1 MDESD
6 DIPGDKGECDGA
18 CQAASP
24 QSARGGEG
32 VAHGGRPRHDQVA
45 GANIF
50 NQQIWWQTAQEH
62 LANFLSNIPRGGQLL
77 EMFATGTAACV
88 VPVP

>member
-18 CQAASP
+18 CKAASP

-32 VAHGGRPRHDQVA
+32 VAYGGRPRHDQVA
-45 GANIF
+45 GAIGGKLPKNI
-50 NQQIWWQTAQEH
+50 
-62 LANFLSNIPRGGQLL
+62 LAKNYSNIPRGGELL

>member
-1 MDESD
+1 M
-6 DIPGDKGECDGA
+6 PGDEGECDGA

-24 QSARGGEG
+24 QPARGGEG
-32 VAHGGRPRHDQVA
+32 AAHGGRPRHDQVA
-45 GANIF
+45 GANGGKLPKNIS
-50 NQQIWWQTAQEH
+50 
-62 LANFLSNIPRGGQLL
+62 NFLYNIPRGGQLL